1 MIRLRQIDIGVDIAE
16 ENKEILKQCAKKL
29 RIRENQIQ
37 GCKII
42 KKSIDA
48 RDKSKIVYC
57 YEIDVE
63 FRNIDD
69 EEKILKKNK
78 SKDIFKTEKEEYQF
92 KITGKEPIKNRPVIV
107 GAGPAGLFSAY
118 MLASYGYRPLVI
130 ERGEQIE
137 KRVETVQ
144 KFWDTGI
151 LNPESNVQFGEG
163 GAGTFSDG
171 KLNTLVK
178 DREHRK
184 QKVLEIFVKMGA
196 PEEILY
202 LSKPHIGTD
211 LLRNVIINLRNEI
224 INLGGEIRYNTRLT
238 DINIENGQVKNVQV
252 NNREIIET
260 DVLILA
266 IGHSARDTFKMLNK
280 RQITMEQKP
289 FAVGVRVQ
297 HPQDVINEAQ
307 YGKFKEFLR
316 PASYKLTYHA
326 SNGRGVYSFC
336 MCPGGYVVNS
346 SSEKGRLAINGMSNH
361 KRDTKNANSA
371 IVVTVTPKDFGDD
384 IFGGMKFQEEL
395 ERKAYIVGKGKIPV
409 QYMGDFLETSIN
421 NEFKEIEPVFK
432 GNYEFTN
439 LKEIL
444 PEFITLPL
452 QEAFV
457 DFDRKI
463 HGVANKNAILA
474 AVETRTS
481 SPLRIIRNECGQ
493 SNVKGLYPAGEG
505 AGYAGGIMSAAM
517 DGIKIAEYV
526 MEEKTNYK
534 EF

>member
-1 MIRLRQIDIGVDIAE
+1 MIRIRQIKISVEKDNLHQLKKKASIILNCPETDIKTIS
-16 ENKEILKQCAKKL
+16 IS
-29 RIRENQIQ
+29 
-37 GCKII
+37 
-42 KKSIDA
+42 KKSLDA
-48 RDKSKIVYC
+48 RKKPNIFYI
-57 YEIDVE
+57 YEVDVDVK
-63 FRNIDD
+63 N
-69 EEKILKKNK
+69 EEHLLKKHQLN
-78 SKDIFKTEKEEYQF
+78 KDIFLTPEEKYIYP
-92 KITGKEPIKNRPVIV
+92 KIGNKKLKHRPIIV
-107 GAGPAGLFSAY
+107 GSGPSGLFCAY
-118 MLASYGYRPLVI
+118 LLAELGYKPIII
-130 ERGEQIE
+130 ERGEKIE
-137 KRVETVQ
+137 ERVKSVE
-144 KFWDTGI
+144 KFWETGI
-151 LNPESNVQFGEG
+151 LNKNSNVQFGEG

-346 SSEKGRLAINGMSNH
+346 SSEEGRLAINGMSNH

-384 IFGGMKFQEEL
+384 LFGGMKFQEEL

-432 GNYEFTN
+432 GNYEFAN

-463 HGVANKNAILA
+463 HGFANKNAILA

-493 SNVKGLYPAGEG
+493 SSVKGLYPAGEG